1 MKLPAPVIRFFLVLG
16 IACVLGMP
24 ALAEGRLE
32 AGRISSASFK
42 TNKVGVSPERRITVY
57 LPPNYDTNRRFPVI
71 YFLNSFDED
80 ETAPFANHDAKA
92 LLDQAIS
99 SRVIDDVIVVTA
111 DFTTPMGTS
120 WYVNSPVTGNWQD
133 FMVKELVPWVDAHY
147 RTLAR
152 PESRGI
158 AGDRMGGYGA
168 IRFGMACPDVFGS
181 VYALHPVGTGTGVQ
195 TMHSRPDWDRLY
207 AAKSLADFKDDLFG
221 RIFLSIYQG
230 ALPNPQKPPLYVDL
244 PARREN
250 GQLIVDS
257 ALTAR
262 LIDNFALERQLPRYA
277 DNLKRL
283 RAFKFDWGRNDTNYD
298 HVYANQAFAH
308 KLDEFGVPYEAE
320 EFHGW
325 WGERHWGPDGRVMT
339 DVLPFFARH
348 LVFEP

>member
-1 MKLPAPVIRFFLVLG
+1 MKWLALSVALLSLLSAQPSSAESRLERAQIHSNNFANNKLG
-16 IACVLGMP
+16 I
-24 ALAEGRLE
+24 
-32 AGRISSASFK
+32 
-42 TNKVGVSPERRITVY
+42 SPERRVTVY
-57 LPPNYDTNRRFPVI
+57 LPANYASGKRFPVI

-92 LLDQAIS
+92 LFDKAIS
-99 SRVIDDVIVVTA
+99 DGIINDFIVVTA
-111 DFTTPMGTS
+111 DFATPMGMS
-120 WYVNSPVTGNWQD
+120 WYVNSSVTGNWQD
-133 FMVKELVPWVDAHY
+133 FMIKELVPWVDTHY

-152 PESRGI
+152 SESRGI

-168 IRFGMACPDVFGS
+168 IRFGMAYPDVFGS
-181 VYALHPVGTGTGVQ
+181 VYAMHPVGTGTGVQ
-195 TMHSRPDWDRLY
+195 TMHSRPDWDKLY
-207 AAKSLADFKDDLFG
+207 AAKSLDDFKGDLFG

-257 ALTAR
+257 AQTAR

-277 DNLKRL
+277 ENLKRL
-283 RAFKFDWGRNDTNYD
+283 RAFKFDWGRNDSNYD
-298 HVYANQAFAH
+298 HVISNQAFAH

-325 WGERHWGPDGRVMT
+325 WGERHWGPDGRIMT
-339 DVLPFFARH
+339 DVLPFFARN